1 MNSTVYTTESVLATC
16 SGKGFPQSS
25 ITWTHNGQPL
35 QNNSRI
41 TILYE
46 NAVEEDSGVS
56 SVLSILEVRSVRTT
70 DGGIYECVL
79 TNRII
84 SDSANF
90 TLTVRGK
97 LN

>member
-16 SGKGFPQSS
+16 SGTGFPQSS

-35 QNNSRI
+35 KNNSRT
-41 TILYE
+41 TIYE
-46 NAVEEDSGVS
+46 NTVEEDSGVT
-56 SVLSILEVRSVRTT
+56 SVLSTLEVYNVRTT
-70 DGGIYECVL
+70 DGGIYECII

-84 SDSANF
+84 SDSVNF
-90 TLTVRGK
+90 TLTVRGE